1 MEPIVNDPA
10 NINYTVAICMLT
22 YNHENYIEQAIQGV
36 LMQRCNFN
44 YLLVIGDDASKDNTV
59 SIAKKYELNHPE
71 KIKVFDHKENIGMMP
86 NFIFVLDKCQAEFVS
101 ICEGDDYW
109 TDPYKLQKQVDFLQA
124 HPQYAIAAHNCNMY
138 FEDTKESIPFHQ
150 KPVKETLTI
159 RDFIFGNYINTLSI
173 LYRKKFETLPQWML
187 QSKLGDWPLILIL
200 TQQGA
205 VHFDNT
211 IQGVYRI
218 HATGVHQNASNWN
231 LQKRLSSYENAL
243 FVLDNLKE
251 TLVAIAPNEYAISY
265 ANYAL
270 DKSLALLKLKHFGP
284 FIKSFLF
291 AVFNYPIGSFI
302 AIKERFILRKPIRNI
317 YK

>member
-1 MEPIVNDPA
+1 MEPIVNEPA

-59 SIAKKYELNHPE
+59 SIAKKYALNHPG
-71 KIKVFDHKENIGMMP
+71 KISVFDHKENIGMMS
-86 NFIFVLDKCQAEFVS
+86 NFIFVLEKCQAEFVA

-109 TDPYKLQKQVDFLQA
+109 TDPYKLQKQVDFLQS
-124 HPQYAIAAHNCNMY
+124 HPKYAIAAHNCYMY
-138 FEDTKESIPFHQ
+138 FEDTKESVPFHQ
-150 KPVKETLTI
+150 KQVKETLTI

-173 LYRKKFETLPQWML
+173 LYRKKFETTPQWML

-200 TQQGA
+200 TQQGP

-231 LQKRLSSYENAL
+231 LQKRLSSYENAM
-243 FVLDNLKE
+243 FVLDNLK
-251 TLVAIAPNEYAISY
+251 LPLLASAPNEYRTSY

-270 DKSLALLKLKHFGP
+270 DKSLALLKLKQYSSF
-284 FIKSFLF
+284 FKSFLY
-291 AVFNYPIGSFI
+291 VILKYPIGSFI
-302 AIKERFILRKPIRNI
+302 AIKERILLRKPIRNI
-317 YK
+317 YQ